1 MVLSCL
7 TAFLCFFIFS
17 PFSSSARVF
26 SPQTK
31 AGRGHGDVDH
41 RTLLHFRTGTN
52 LKLTASQAES
62 FTNMLAVLFGAAITL
77 YGSLEAGLI
86 KVI

>member
-1 MVLSCL
+1 MLLSCL
-7 TAFLCFFIFS
+7 LSFASAFSHFSLLWLEFFLHRQKW
-17 PFSSSARVF
+17 AEDM
-26 SPQTK
+26 
-31 AGRGHGDVDH
+31 RGVDH
-41 RTLLHFRTGTN
+41 RALLLFRTGTN

>member
-7 TAFLCFFIFS
+7 LSFASAFSHFSLLQLEFFLHRQKR
-17 PFSSSARVF
+17 AEDM
-26 SPQTK
+26 
-31 AGRGHGDVDH
+31 RGIDH
-41 RTLLHFRTGTN
+41 RALLLFRTGAD
-52 LKLTASQAES
+52 LKPTASQAES
-62 FTNMLAVLFGAAITL
+62 FTSTLAALFGTAITL